1 MVKLTLICS
10 ALTLIPR
17 KTSLPCFSPLEP
29 PGFLLV
35 EFLERH
41 PISPLHTVG
50 HCLVILFHISP
61 FHTGINRLGVDTEYY
76 SILLNSSI
84 DDHLGAYV
92 DHWVLTTS
100 IEHGNMMIAIQ
111 GNISSGGL
119 PL

>member
-1 MVKLTLICS
+1 MVKLTNMQCTDFNTSEDLI
-10 ALTLIPR
+10 ALLQPIGATWFSSGGIPG
-17 KTSLPCFSPLEP
+17 KTPNIIII
-29 PGFLLV
+29 LL
-35 EFLERH
+35 
-41 PISPLHTVG
+41 G

-84 DDHLGAYV
+84 DDHLGAYI
-92 DHWVLTTS
+92 DHLVLATS